1 LLAPRARAGRRGRVR
16 PGGRLML
23 RGFGAALAKDLRLLM
38 RDRVGLVFLTIAPIV
53 VITVAGLSL
62 ANLYGVKAPGD
73 TGSLLPIAD
82 EDGGWVGRAIAEHLA
97 HEPDLEARPV
107 SST

>member
-1 LLAPRARAGRRGRVR
+1 VR

-38 RDRVGLVFLTIAPIV
+38 RDRVGLVFLTIAPVV

-62 ANLYGVKAPGD
+62 ATPA
-73 TGSLLPIAD
+73 LLFA
-82 EDGGWVGRAIAEHLA
+82 RARA
-97 HEPDLEARPV
+97 
-107 SST
+107 